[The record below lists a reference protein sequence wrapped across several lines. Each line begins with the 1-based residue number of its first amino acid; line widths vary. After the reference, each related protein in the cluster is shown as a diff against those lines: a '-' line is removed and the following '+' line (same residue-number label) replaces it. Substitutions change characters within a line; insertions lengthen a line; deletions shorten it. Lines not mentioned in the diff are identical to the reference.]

1 MEVLAGELARLM
13 RADPGD
19 PFAPER
25 IVVPHPAIGRWLS
38 LELARVLGIA
48 ANVRFELPA
57 AFAWSIMR
65 EALPDLPGESAYAPA
80 RLRWRIHDVLPELAE
95 EAEGRAVRGYLGD
108 GDPRKRFELADRLA
122 RVFDR
127 CLLYRSGWIREW
139 ERGAVPHWQARLWRR
154 LAGDGRW
161 AGEEHSTEEEKP
173 SGEGGSVAGE
183 RAAGEGRATGAGRAA
198 GEGWPVGGRQQAAGA
213 GRAAGE
219 GWPVGEGQQAAGEG
233 RAAGEG
239 WPAGE
244 GQQAAGEGW
253 AAGEEWPVGERQQAA
268 GERREAPADHWA
280 AAIDAFH
287 TRLAAGARPSS
298 WPRRA
303 VFFGVSSLSPS
314 YLEMLRRAAERIE
327 IHLFMLVP
335 CREYWGDIRSKREI
349 HRRAGG
355 EDPGAGYFTEGNE
368 LLAAWGRAGRDT
380 FDALVEGESVEW
392 EDHFVPPEDACRL
405 AAVQRDILDLRLA
418 SEAAQIEAAA
428 PPEDVPSQG
437 PAADP
442 PAGTSSERTSSA
454 DVPDGPPTAHVPPAG
469 LPGETTPAHVPPAS
483 RPVEATPA
491 HVPPADRPV
500 EATPAHIP
508 STGLPVEATPAHVPP
523 ASLPGEATPIHVPS
537 AGLPGEATPTH
548 VPSADLPGEA
558 TPAHVPS
565 ADLPGEA
572 TPAHVPSANL
582 PGEATP
588 AHAPPDGLPVE
599 ATPAHVPPASL
610 PGEATPAHVLPARA
624 QEGGQGRW
632 PPSDDSLQIHVCHSP
647 LREAEV
653 LHDRLLAIF
662 DTHPDLEPADVLVL
676 TPDLAVYGPAV
687 EAVFGAAGRIPCN
700 VMRARGGESRTL
712 RAFLDLLDLPGSR
725 LGAEAVLAPLDAP
738 AVRARF
744 GIGEGDLPALRGL
757 VREAG
762 IRWGADQAHR
772 GAEGLPETAGHTW
785 RQGLRR
791 LLLGYA
797 MPDADILVE
806 GLVPCP
812 AGADG
817 FGAREVDAELLGRFV
832 SYCEEVIGLGARLA
846 GERRPAQWA
855 GVLRGVVNGFLAS
868 GPGPARGAVG
878 EAGNRRF
885 AREPASEVDAV
896 HALVRDFGREA
907 GHGESP
913 VPFALVRDVLR
924 ERVRDVSGEP
934 ARLADGVTVAGLTP
948 GRVFPAAV
956 VCIAGMN
963 DGAFPRIPSFP
974 SFDLMAAGPARRG
987 DRDIRHEDRFA
998 FLEALLAARRCF
1010 LVSYTGRGLR
1020 DDAPIPPSV
1029 LVDELKDYLARRFPG
1044 AIIKTRHPLQPFS
1057 PRYFLSGALR
1067 TPGGV
1072 ASSAGEAADPPADG
1086 AAEGGGGAAEGGSG
1100 AARRGGGAAEGSG
1113 DAAEGGGGA
1122 AEGGGGAAE
1131 GGGEATKGGGG
1142 VAEGGGGAAERGGD
1156 AAEGGGGAV
1165 GGGGGVAE
1173 GGGDAAEGGGGA
1185 VGGGGGVA
1193 ERGGD
1198 AAEGGGGA
1206 AGGGD
1211 GTAESRRGT
1220 AGGAPGEALFSY
1232 SHGMCEAAR
1241 AMLAG
1246 EQAPTRPGRFARPL
1260 PEPDESQRVVD
1271 PADLISFFANP
1282 ARFFLRHRLGARLE
1296 VDDATLDEEEPF
1308 ELDGLERYRLRSEV
1322 WSRMRAGSASER
1334 TEALLSGRGRLPQ
1347 AGLGRV
1353 VHEREWEEAEQ
1364 LEKQLAPHRAAL
1376 DAPSREVDFEIGG
1389 FRIVGALE
1397 RIGPD
1402 GTMVWPRIGR
1412 LRARDRIEI
1421 WLRLLAWA
1429 AAGNGPAQAVGI
1441 SREGSGKQASW
1452 KSERFPAPER
1462 ADEQLER
1469 WLRVWWRGLAA
1480 PLPFF
1485 PETSYAYAHGIAR
1498 PGRHAGAAVQEA
1510 AWDKA
1515 RDKWFGN
1522 DRQPGERDDPYLRL
1536 VHDGDPPLIPEFE
1549 DLAVELLVPLIAPPA
1564 DGPAPAAGARR

>member
-57 AFAWSIMR
+57 EFAWSIMR
-65 EALPDLPGESAYAPA
+65 EALPDLPGEPAYAPA

-183 RAAGEGRATGAGRAA
+183 QAAGEGRAAGEGWPVGGRQQVAGAGRAAGEGWPVGERQQAAGAGRAA

-213 GRAAGE
+213 RRAVGE

-287 TRLAAGARPSS
+287 TRLAAGARPSG

-303 VFFGVSSLSPS
+303 AFFGVSSLSPS
-314 YLEMLRRAAERIE
+314 YLEMLRRAAEGIE

-428 PPEDVPSQG
+428 PEDVPSQR

-454 DVPDGPPTAHVPPAG
+454 DVPDGPPTAHVPPDS
-469 LPGETTPAHVPPAS
+469 L
-483 RPVEATPA
+483 PVEATPA
-491 HVPPADRPV
+491 HVPPADRPI

-508 STGLPVEATPAHVPP
+508 STGLPVEVTPAHVPP
-523 ASLPGEATPIHVPS
+523 ASLSGEATPIHVPS
-537 AGLPGEATPTH
+537 AGLP
-548 VPSADLPGEA
+548 VEA

-572 TPAHVPSANL
+572 TPIHVPSTGL
-582 PGEATP
+582 PIEATP
-588 AHAPPDGLPVE
+588 AHIPSASLPVETTPVHVPPAGLPVETTPAHVPPADRLVE
-599 ATPAHVPPASL
+599 ATPAHVLS
-610 PGEATPAHVLPARA
+610 ARA

-662 DTHPDLEPADVLVL
+662 DAHPDLEPADVLVL

-738 AVRARF
+738 AVRTRF

-817 FGAREVDAELLGRFV
+817 FGAGEVDAELLGRFV

-868 GPGPARGAVG
+868 GPGPARGAAG
-878 EAGNRRF
+878 KAGNRRF
-885 AREPASEVDAV
+885 AREPAGEVDAV
-896 HALVRDFGREA
+896 RALVRDFGREA

-934 ARLADGVTVAGLTP
+934 ARLADGVTVAGLAL

-963 DGAFPRIPSFP
+963 DGVFPRIPSFP

-987 DRDIRHEDRFA
+987 DRDVRHEDRFA

-1044 AIIKTRHPLQPFS
+1044 ATIETRHPLQPFS

-1086 AAEGGGGAAEGGSG
+1086 AAEGGGEAT
-1100 AARRGGGAAEGSG
+1100 EGS
-1113 DAAEGGGGA
+1113 
-1122 AEGGGGAAE
+1122 
-1131 GGGEATKGGGG
+1131 
-1142 VAEGGGGAAERGGD
+1142 
-1156 AAEGGGGAV
+1156 
-1165 GGGGGVAE
+1165 
-1173 GGGDAAEGGGGA
+1173 
-1185 VGGGGGVA
+1185 
-1193 ERGGD
+1193 
-1198 AAEGGGGA
+1198 GGA

-1241 AMLAG
+1241 AMLTG
-1246 EQAPTRPGRFARPL
+1246 EQDPARPGRFARPL

-1322 WSRMRAGSASER
+1322 WSRMRAGTASER

-1498 PGRHAGAAVQEA
+1498 PGRHAGAGAAVQEA

-1536 VHDGDPPLIPEFE
+1536 VHDGDPPLTPEFE